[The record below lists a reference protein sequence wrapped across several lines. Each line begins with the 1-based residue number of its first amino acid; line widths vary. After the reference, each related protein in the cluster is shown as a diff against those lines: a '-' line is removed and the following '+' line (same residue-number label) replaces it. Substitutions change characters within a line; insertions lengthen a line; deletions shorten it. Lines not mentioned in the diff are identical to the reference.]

1 MSLMEQVVNHSKA
14 LETMLVKHFGAEG
27 RGLHEKLTSVEHRIP
42 IHLQRRIRFV
52 ATLRNKLLHE
62 DGFQISDPERFLLI
76 AGQAVSGL
84 RTLCSSESSTETGSP
99 ESSESGNDEDEDS
112 APKYHQSGPEEWYSA
127 DKKSNIGLYIS
138 WISVFF
144 IGYLGYLWWDYSEIG
159 VTLFEKHR
167 SVKIDTTST
176 VVKAEEH
183 KPVDTFKNF
192 KVQIQNFYY
201 ESDLFGQ
208 MEPHIKVMASNT
220 SDFTISSA
228 RLKATMYING
238 MKIPV
243 LTTSSRKESIYLH
256 FGDYGLKAG
265 ESVQKTIGISGFNS
279 RDWRKPDIMNA
290 SSRTLVLEV
299 IEVRDGMN
307 QPVSKW

>member
-42 IHLQRRIRFV
+42 IHLQRKIRFV

-76 AGQAVSGL
+76 AGKAESGL
-84 RTLCSSESSTETGSP
+84 RELCSSDRIGSSESSEP
-99 ESSESGNDEDEDS
+99 DNDEDEDS

-127 DKKSNIGLYIS
+127 DKKGNIGLYIS
-138 WISVFF
+138 WISVFI

-159 VTLFEKHR
+159 ATLFEKHR

-176 VVKAEEH
+176 ALKTEEH
-183 KPVDTFKNF
+183 KPVDRFKNF
-192 KVQIQNFYY
+192 KVLIQNFYY
-201 ESDLFGQ
+201 ESDRLGR
-208 MEPHIKVMASNT
+208 MEPHIKIMASNT

-228 RLKATMYING
+228 RLNATMYING
-238 MKIPV
+238 RQEPA
-243 LTTSSRKESIYLH
+243 LTTGLGRESIYLH

-265 ESVQKTIGISGFNS
+265 ESVLKTVVISGFSS